1 MDGRELKAYERFKEQ
16 AQHFRSRT
24 YHLEYELRGI
34 GPRLFR
40 ANMKIGRL
48 QERLEKVQADN
59 AVLRQRVKELTLK
72 LKSVARPAPAPPP
85 FVKPNV
91 SERRQRKKPG
101 RKPGHAAALRPMPP
115 KIDVHRTVP
124 LPVDVQRHASC
135 PHCNTRLSDVRRHRR
150 IVEDL
155 VPAKVVTTCY
165 HTTSGFCP
173 SCRKRMESR
182 AEDQPPAADLPH
194 AQLGI
199 NALATAAVMRVC
211 YRMPLRQIS
220 SLLAELPGLRLCPG
234 AIVKQLKRL
243 AKWLVG
249 EYRGLKL
256 ALRASDVAYADET
269 GWRLDGKNGF
279 LWTVTDA
286 RRHTVYH
293 VDRTRKAKVIRRL
306 LGKTFATGGGTLVS
320 DFFSAYD
327 RVGGSQ
333 QKCLAHL
340 LRELSDTVNKRGDE
354 LSHHAF
360 FGRCKRLV
368 QDMLELKRRREALAA
383 STYQRQVR
391 ELEKRLEELGR
402 AHWKDP
408 DAARLSARL
417 VKHRQSL
424 TTFLHRPEVDGT
436 NNAAERAL
444 RPAVVMRKITGGSR
458 GHGRGA
464 ARSWAILSSVMRSAQ
479 QQGRNV
485 LETIKTLLRGTWS
498 GNPMP
503 VLVGNTS

>member
-16 AQHFRSRT
+16 AQFYRART
-24 YHLEYELRGI
+24 YHLEAELRGI

-40 ANMKIGRL
+40 ANLKIGRL
-48 QERLEKVQADN
+48 QERLEKVEAEN
-59 AVLRQRVKELTLK
+59 ATLRQRVKELTLK
-72 LKSVARPAPAPPP
+72 VKSAPRRPAPSPP
-85 FVKPNV
+85 FVKPNAPDQ
-91 SERRQRKKPG
+91 RRRRKKPG
-101 RKPGHAAALRPMPP
+101 RKPGHAAALRPMPA
-115 KIDVHRTVP
+115 KIDVHQTVP
-124 LPVDVQRHASC
+124 LPVDAQRHVSC
-135 PHCNTRLSDVRRHRR
+135 PHCKTRLADVQRHKR

-173 SCRKRMESR
+173 SCRKRVESR
-182 AEDQPPAADLPH
+182 ADDQPPAADLPH
-194 AQLGI
+194 AQLGL

-211 YRMPLRQIS
+211 YRMPLRQVS
-220 SLLAELPGLRLCPG
+220 SLLAELPRLRLSPA

-243 AKWLVG
+243 GRWLSG

-256 ALRASDVAYADET
+256 ALRASEVAYVDES
-269 GWRLDGKNGF
+269 GWRIDGRNNF
-279 LWTVTDA
+279 LWTATDP
-286 RRHTVYH
+286 RHTVYH

-306 LGKTFATGGGTLVS
+306 LGKTFTAGGGTLVS

-340 LRELSDTVNKRGDE
+340 LRELRDTVAKRGEE

-368 QDMLELKRRREALAA
+368 QDMLELKRRRGALAPA
-383 STYQRQVR
+383 TYKRKVR
-391 ELEKRLEELGR
+391 ELEKRLDELGQ

-417 VKHRQSL
+417 VKHRGHL

-458 GHGRGA
+458 GRGA
-464 ARSWAILSSVMRSAQ
+464 ARAWAVLSSVMRSAQ
-479 QQGRNV
+479 QQNRNV
-485 LETIKTLLRGTWS
+485 LETLKTMLRGVWS

>member
-1 MDGRELKAYERFKEQ
+1 MDGREIKRYEHFKDQ
-16 AQHFRSRT
+16 AQIYRART
-24 YHLEYELRGI
+24 YDLEAELRGI

-40 ANMKIGRL
+40 AHMKIGRL
-48 QERLEKVQADN
+48 EERLERVQAEN

-72 LKSVARPAPAPPP
+72 LKPAAPPAPPP
-85 FVKPNV
+85 FAKANV
-91 SERRQRKKPG
+91 PERRRKKPG
-101 RKPGHAAALRPMPP
+101 RKAGHAAALRPMPAE
-115 KIDVHRTVP
+115 IDVHQTVP
-124 LPVDVQRHASC
+124 LPIDAQNRVSC
-135 PHCNTRLSDVRRHRR
+135 PHCNTRLADVQRHER

-155 VPAKVVTTCY
+155 VPAKIVTTCY

-173 SCRKRMESR
+173 SCRKHVESR
-182 AEDQPPAADLPH
+182 ADDQPPAADLPH

-211 YRMPLRQIS
+211 YRMPLRQVS
-220 SLLAELPGLRLCPG
+220 SLMADLPGLRVCPG
-234 AIVKQLKRL
+234 AIVKQLRRL
-243 AKWLVG
+243 GKWLAG

-256 ALRASDVAYADET
+256 ALRASDVVHADET

-279 LWTVTDA
+279 LWAITDP
-286 RRHTVYH
+286 RHTLYH
-293 VDRTRKAKVIRRL
+293 IDRTRKATVIRRL
-306 LGKTFATGGGTLVS
+306 LGKSFAAGGGTLVS
-320 DFFSAYD
+320 DFFSVYD

-340 LRELSDTVNKRGDE
+340 LRELSDTVLKRGDE
-354 LSHHAF
+354 LGHHAF

-368 QDMLELKRRREALAA
+368 LDLLELKRRRDALAPA
-383 STYQRQVR
+383 TYKRKVR
-391 ELEKRLEELGR
+391 ELEKRLDELGR
-402 AHWKDP
+402 THWEDP

-417 VKHRQSL
+417 PKHRDHL

-458 GHGRGA
+458 GRGA
-464 ARSWAILSSVMRSAQ
+464 AKAWAVLFSVMRSARQ
-479 QQGRNV
+479 QNRNV
-485 LETIKTLLRGTWS
+485 LETIKILLRGAWS
-498 GNPMP
+498 GNPVP